1 MNKNNYV
8 IAPGETILELLEI
21 RKISKMELSK
31 QMQENI
37 ETINQLCDGQTPI
50 TPSIAIKLEKVFNI
64 SANFWNNLEKIYQQ
78 EK

>member
-8 IAPGETILELLEI
+8 IAPGETVLELLEI
-21 RKISKMELSK
+21 RNISKMELSK
-31 QMQENI
+31 QIQENI
-37 ETINQLCDGQTPI
+37 ETINQLCCGQAPI